1 MYHEDM
7 TTRAEQ
13 ARQTR
18 EAVLAT
24 ARKLFAEQG
33 YDATSL
39 QQIADRMGVRKAN
52 VYYYFRTK
60 EAILEALLP
69 PLIDGVRA
77 LLDAAEAIPRG
88 DARTR
93 FLAEGFVTQVV
104 TAWRDVGPLNL
115 GDPALRRHV
124 AVARELDDLAERGL
138 HLLFGGHPT
147 PDQQAAYWQT
157 RDLAPALRR
166 LRHLPDDELTDVL
179 VRLCLRILPA

>member
-1 MYHEDM
+1 MA
-7 TTRAEQ
+7 TRAEQ

-24 ARKLFAEQG
+24 ARKLFSENG

-69 PLIDGVRA
+69 PMIDGIRA

-88 DARTR
+88 EERTR
-93 FLAEGFVTQVV
+93 FLAEGFVAQVV
-104 TAWRDVGPLNL
+104 AVWRNVGSLNL
-115 GDPALRRHV
+115 GDPALRRNV
-124 AVARELDDLAERGL
+124 AVTRELDDLAERGL
-138 HLLFGGHPT
+138 HMLFGPDPT
-147 PDQQAAYWQT
+147 PDQQAGYWQT

-166 LRHLPDDELTDVL
+166 LRHLPDDELRDVL
-179 VRLCLRILPA
+179 VRLCLRALPPESSTQ

>member
-1 MYHEDM
+1 M

-13 ARQTR
+13 ARRTR

-52 VYYYFRTK
+52 VYYYVRPK

-69 PLIDGVRA
+69 PMIDGIRS

-88 DARTR
+88 DERTR
-93 FLAEGFVTQVV
+93 FLAEGFVAQVV
-104 TAWRDVGPLNL
+104 AAWRDVGPLNL
-115 GDPALRRHV
+115 GDPAVRRHV
-124 AVARELDDLAERGL
+124 GVARELDDLAERGL
-138 HLLFGGHPT
+138 HLLFGPDPT
-147 PDQQAAYWQT
+147 PDQRAGYWQT
-157 RDLAPALRR
+157 RDLAPVLRR
-166 LRHLPDDELTDVL
+166 LGQLPDDELTDVL
-179 VRLCLRILPA
+179 VRLCLRTLPPASTT